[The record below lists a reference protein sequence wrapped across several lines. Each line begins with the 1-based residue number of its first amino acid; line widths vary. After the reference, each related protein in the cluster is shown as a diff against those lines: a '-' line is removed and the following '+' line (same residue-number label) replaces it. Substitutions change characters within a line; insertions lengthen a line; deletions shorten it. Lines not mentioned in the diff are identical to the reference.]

1 MIILFIIAYIILSVN
16 CSSSSSSLSS
26 SSSSSSLP
34 ESSVVINLEYYGI
47 GPIRED
53 EESIISLPEVKL
65 FDELPIDVQPFMFKH
80 INVRDFFKTFPLVS
94 KAWYLFAVE
103 AMPLILKLK
112 DMSRHGRILEGVY
125 INLLMKNDLTSRLV
139 PRDEWLTA
147 LELSKDPKC
156 INNAGKQIRLSA
168 RAFAHIPPL
177 SPVMVEMAKRDTNL
191 FSLRDLFKNPCC
203 AHLACL
209 PATLLLSALVV
220 YLVSLNSAWSAIASF
235 PGGFL
240 LFTLTIHIIML
251 FEQLMDCRRRCCHHR
266 PDDDND
272 DDE

>member
-80 INVRDFFKTFPLVS
+80 ITVKDFFKTFPLVS
-94 KAWYLFAVE
+94 KAWYLFTVE

-156 INNAGKQIRLSA
+156 INNAGEQIRLSA

-177 SPVMVEMAKRDTNL
+177 SPVMVEMTRRDTKL
-191 FSLRDLFKNPCC
+191 FSLRDLYKNDCC
-203 AHLACL
+203 GQLLCL
-209 PATLLLSALVV
+209 PVTLFFSAIFG
-220 YLVSLNSAWSAIASF
+220 YLVYLNSATSLFAILPGCLLLTSLSF
-235 PGGFL
+235 HFFL
-240 LFTLTIHIIML
+240 FVDQVMNC
-251 FEQLMDCRRRCCHHR
+251 CRRCNPR
-266 PDDDND
+266 PEDDDNED
-272 DDE
+272 